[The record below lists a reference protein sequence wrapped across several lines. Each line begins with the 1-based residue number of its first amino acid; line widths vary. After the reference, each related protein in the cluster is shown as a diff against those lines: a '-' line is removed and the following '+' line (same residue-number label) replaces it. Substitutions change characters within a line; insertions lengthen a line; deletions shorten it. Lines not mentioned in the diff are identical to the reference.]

1 MSNVGKMA
9 VIPYVDE
16 DWCRHSVQW
25 QMYSFRGSGRGV
37 VKRICEHW
45 QRPSIFFFYDGD
57 KLWMVWL
64 ALGTPCISRGVG
76 INIRRTMSATVRSKY
91 GILIID
97 ILHLHT
103 SSCRSSVVCVLKIY
117 GTRYR

>member
-25 QMYSFRGSGRGV
+25 QMYSFRGLGRGV

-45 QRPSIFFFYDGD
+45 QRPSIFSC
-57 KLWMVWL
+57 M
-64 ALGTPCISRGVG
+64 TE
-76 INIRRTMSATVRSKY
+76 INY
-91 GILIID
+91 GWFGLRWV
-97 ILHLHT
+97 L
-103 SSCRSSVVCVLKIY
+103 RVSVAGLV
-117 GTRYR
+117 